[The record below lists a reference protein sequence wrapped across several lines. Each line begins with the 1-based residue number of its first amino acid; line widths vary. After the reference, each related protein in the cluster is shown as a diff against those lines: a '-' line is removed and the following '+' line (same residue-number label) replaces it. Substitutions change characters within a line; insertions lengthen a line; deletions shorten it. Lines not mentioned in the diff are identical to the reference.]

1 MRQQGTLQETGFGRR
16 TLLGASALGAA
27 SLAMPG
33 VLRAQNQPVKIGLVA
48 VLTGPQAALGTHL
61 RDGFQ
66 LGMRHLEN
74 RLGGRPAEV
83 LVIDD
88 ELRPDAAVTKVR
100 AALERDRCDFIVGV
114 VFSNILAAI
123 IRPVT
128 ETQTFLISTNAGP
141 SPIAGRGCSPFF
153 FATSYNNDQNHAVMG
168 AAANEGI
175 EHQGQNRVIRRAIL
189 ITPNYQAGRDAMA
202 GFKSTFR
209 GEVMDEIYV
218 PLTTTDFSAELAR
231 IAAARPEGI
240 YTFMPGGL
248 GVQFVRQ
255 YRQAGLQN
263 IPVLSAFTVDEAVL
277 PAQGEAA
284 LGLFTGTTWT
294 PTLPN
299 EQNARFVRDFD
310 AQFNYIPASYAA
322 HSYDAAMLLDSA
334 IRRVNGNLADKGAL
348 RNAIRAADFRSLRG
362 GFRFGTNH
370 FPVQDLWLARVGRR
384 PDGRFQTEHVRVVMP
399 NAVDSFA
406 AECRMPST

>member
-1 MRQQGTLQETGFGRR
+1 MTQILNGFGRR
-16 TLLGASALGAA
+16 ALLGGAALGTGA
-27 SLAMPG
+27 LAMPP
-33 VLRAQNQPVKIGLVA
+33 VLRAQGAPVRIGLVA

-74 RLGGRPAEV
+74 RLGGRAAEV

-153 FATSYNNDQNHAVMG
+153 FATSYVNDQNHAVLG
-168 AAANEGI
+168 AAANDGVEVG
-175 EHQGQNRVIRRAIL
+175 GQNRVIRRAVI
-189 ITPNYQAGRDAMA
+189 ITPNYQAGRDAAA

-209 GEVMDEIYV
+209 GEVLDEIYV
-218 PLTTTDFSAELAR
+218 PLTTTDFSAELAQ
-231 IAAARPEGI
+231 IAARRPEGI

-255 YRQAGLQN
+255 YRQAGLN

-277 PAQGEAA
+277 PAQGESA

-299 EQNARFVRDFD
+299 EQNARFVRDFEG
-310 AQFNYIPASYAA
+310 QFGYVPASYAA
-322 HSYDAAMLLDSA
+322 HAYDSAFLLDSA
-334 IRRVNGNLADKGAL
+334 VRRVGGNLADKAAL
-348 RNAIRAADFRSLRG
+348 RTAIRAAEFRSVRG
-362 GFRFGTNH
+362 PFRFGANH
-370 FPVQDLWLARVGRR
+370 FPVQDFWLARVGRR
-384 PDGRFQTEHVRVVMP
+384 PDGKSQTEHLRKVFE
-399 NAVDSFA
+399 NATDPFA
-406 AECRMPST
+406 AECRMPAG

>member
-1 MRQQGTLQETGFGRR
+1 MNMNETGFGRR
-16 TLLGASALGAA
+16 ALLGASALGATT
-27 SLAMPG
+27 LALPG
-33 VLRAQNQPVKIGLVA
+33 ITRAQAQPVKIGLVA

-66 LGMRHLEN
+66 LGMRHLQN
-74 RLGGRPAEV
+74 QLGGRAAEV

-153 FATSYNNDQNHAVMG
+153 FATSYVNDQNHAVLG
-168 AAANEGI
+168 QAANDGVDVG
-175 EHQGQNRVIRRAIL
+175 GQNRVIRRAII
-189 ITPNYQAGRDAMA
+189 ITPNYQAGRDAAA

-255 YRQAGLQN
+255 YRQAGLT

-284 LGLFTGTTWT
+284 AGLYTGTTWT

-299 EQNARFVRDFD
+299 EQNARFVRDFE
-310 AQFNYIPASYAA
+310 AQHNYIPASYAA
-322 HSYDAAMLLDSA
+322 HAYDSAFLLDSA
-334 IRRVNGNLADKGAL
+334 IRRVGGNLADKGAL
-348 RNAIRAADFRSLRG
+348 RTAIRAADYRSVRG
-362 GFRFGTNH
+362 NFRFGANH
-370 FPVQDLWLARVGRR
+370 FPVQDFWLARVGRR
-384 PDGRFQTEHVRVVMP
+384 QDGKFQTEHVRKVFE
-399 NAVDSFA
+399 NAVDPFA
-406 AECRMPST
+406 AECRMPAG